1 MEKEILGLFE
11 YENLSTGQFVDIAIQ
26 KGYIKE
32 EKKLDYGNLIY
43 TSLLYCATSPLY
55 VDLFADFMKK
65 PFNIRNDEEFDR
77 IINSFLAAF
86 DNMSEQLID
95 KFLELY
101 TIFFYTSVKNKNKIH
116 YKFAQDF
123 RHTFESIAPNDY
135 TKERILNILFDNYN
149 TLARYFIIK
158 KALIEKEN
166 QIILFNRIFKG
177 MSKATS
183 KDDIITIIKKNLYD
197 MRIQGDMKYKYVLDS
212 KNVILTILGLPI
224 FKDLLDYDIIIAFNR
239 YINRKEDYYKSHNN
253 IIYFGFNS
261 EIEIYNMITK
271 WYNDFKLEQQK
282 INAIIDDNKGESTTQ
297 QREEIKRYDEP
308 KLFYKFKTSID
319 NRGLLFDFLKQ
330 EKYIDIVDNEDTCIR
345 NSFNYIFQIERK
357 DKNIKKFKKINWLGS
372 QSLLVVLIGELSKD
386 KIISSKKI
394 WRTAIDC
401 FRVNG
406 EEIQNSSQQLS
417 NIYSNFNNPKSP
429 REIND
434 SKKIIDFIKSLKI

>member
-1 MEKEILGLFE
+1 MEKERLGLFE

-239 YINRKEDYYKSHNN
+239 YVNRKEDYYKSYNN

-297 QREEIKRYDEP
+297 QREEIKGYDEKP
-308 KLFYKFKTSID
+308 NMFYVGFDKTKRDKLFDTLKEEGFIEPKTD
-319 NRGLLFDFLKQ
+319 YR
-330 EKYIDIVDNEDTCIR
+330 Y
-345 NSFNYIFQIERK
+345 FNYVFQAEVG
-357 DKNIKKFKKINWLGS
+357 DKNITNFKKINW
-372 QSLLVVLIGELSKD
+372 
-386 KIISSKKI
+386 ISSKSLLIVFIGKLFSEYYKNTINMRI
-394 WRTAIDC
+394 WIIMEKC
-401 FRVNG
+401 FCVNNKEITVKG
-406 EEIQNSSQQLS
+406 ASGTYSKYNKEETNIKNSYSIIKLLD
-417 NIYSNFNNPKSP
+417 NIF
-429 REIND
+429 
-434 SKKIIDFIKSLKI
+434 